1 MSKPKQL
8 LCDKLT
14 GNLEPTSPV
23 QPQKIVFSFTY
34 FRQIEYF
41 GLGKCPTSWFTSV
54 FERFVTL
61 SALTQK
67 ELQQQREA
75 YHYHP
80 INWKQKNIPI
90 QRHELSWLPKGII
103 ENEEEI
109 DFFQLSVS
117 KGNGRFIGYWGD
129 VDTEP
134 STFFI
139 VLFDPEHNIQP
150 SQKHNYQIRPT
161 TVSKTQY
168 DALKE
173 RVDRALKDKTC
184 TQVCKLR
191 NILQSPDDE
200 KDYILYTKLDRQLEE
215 ELSNFLEKYSIAD
228 LLAFG
233 MVVTLEDSFTREFP
247 NRVSHLITL
256 LQEIQNG
263 NHPLT

>member
-75 YHYHP
+75 YRYHP
-80 INWKQKNIPI
+80 INWKQKNMPI
-90 QRHELSWLPKGII
+90 QRYELSWLPKGII
-103 ENEEEI
+103 ENKEEV

-134 STFFI
+134 STFYI
-139 VLFDPEHNIQP
+139 VLFDWEHNIQP

-173 RVDRALKDKTC
+173 RVDRALNDKTC

-233 MVVTLEDSFTREFP
+233 MVATLEDSFTREFP